1 MRLFDELGTSQS
13 ILSIDEYFNEMDLTE
28 IEKKK
33 RKAFAEDMQEAML
46 FIFALFSIMKQYNR
60 INKEFIIS
68 QLQSRYSEIVLQ
80 RMDIDK
86 YLENYISNFCEE
98 TVDVTLR
105 HIDEPFYLSDDRSL
119 LIATNEGNSIFN
131 YQEFSEAVKSG
142 KTRKR
147 WITERDNKVRK
158 THAEVNGITIP
169 INEPFVVGNSLMM
182 FAKDVSLGAS
192 MEEIANCRCAVLYL

>member
-1 MRLFDELGTSQS
+1 MREFDILNMGQS
-13 ILSIDEYFNEMDLTE
+13 VLSISEYFDEMDLTE

-33 RKAFAEDMQEAML
+33 RKAFAENMEEVML

-68 QLQSRYSEIVLQ
+68 QLQSRYSEIILQ
-80 RMDIDK
+80 YMDIDR
-86 YLENYISNFCEE
+86 YLEDYIQNFSEE

-119 LIATNEGNSIFN
+119 LIATNEGNSVFN
-131 YQEFSEAVKSG
+131 YQEFSEAVTEG

-147 WITERDNKVRK
+147 WITERDNKVRE
-158 THAEVNGITIP
+158 THAEVNGVTIP
-169 INEPFVVGNSLMM
+169 IMEPFVVGDSLML

-192 MEEIANCRCAVLYL
+192 MEEIANCRCTIKYL

>member
-1 MRLFDELGTSQS
+1 MREFDILNTGEP
-13 ILSIDEYFNEMDLTE
+13 ILSISEYFDEMDLTE

-33 RKAFAEDMQEAML
+33 RKAFAEDMEEAML
-46 FIFALFSIMKQYNR
+46 FIFALFSVMQQYRR

-68 QLQSRYSEIVLQ
+68 QLQSRYSDIVLQ
-80 RMDIDK
+80 HMEIGE
-86 YLENYISNFCEE
+86 YLKDYIQNFSEE

-119 LIATNEGNSIFN
+119 LISENESNSIFN
-131 YQEFSEAVKSG
+131 YQEFSEAVKAG

-147 WITERDNKVRK
+147 WMTERDDKVRK
-158 THAEVNGITIP
+158 THTKINGITIP

-182 FAKDVSLGAS
+182 FPKDTSLNAE
-192 MEEIANCRCAVLYL
+192 MEQIANCRCTIKYL